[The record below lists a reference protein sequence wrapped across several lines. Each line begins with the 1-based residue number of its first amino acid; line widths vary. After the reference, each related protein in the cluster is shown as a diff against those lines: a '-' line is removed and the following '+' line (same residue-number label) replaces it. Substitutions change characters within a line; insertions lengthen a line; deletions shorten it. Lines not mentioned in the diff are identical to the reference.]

1 MLAKTRTLSPLASEA
16 VKLLGA
22 SVRLGRRQ
30 RRWTVAELA
39 ERVGVTETTML
50 KVEHGDPGVRL
61 GIAFE
66 AAALVGVPLFDEDPS
81 RRALEAERVQ
91 DRLAVLP
98 QKTRRPLEVDDD
110 F

>member
-1 MLAKTRTLSPLASEA
+1 VEA
-16 VKLLGA
+16 AKLLGA
-22 SVRLGRRQ
+22 SIRLERRR

-39 ERVGVTETTML
+39 ERVGVTEATML
-50 KVEHGDPGVRL
+50 KVEHGNPGVRL

-66 AAALVGVPLFDEDPS
+66 AAALTGVPLFDEDRS
-81 RRALEAERVQ
+81 RRALEASRVE

-98 QKTRRPLEVDDD
+98 QRVRQPLEADDD

>member
-1 MLAKTRTLSPLASEA
+1 MSPPRALSPLTLEA
-16 VKLLGA
+16 ARLLGA
-22 SVRLGRRQ
+22 GVRLGRRQ

-39 ERVGVTETTML
+39 ERVGVSEATML
-50 KVEHGDPGVRL
+50 KVEQGDPGVRL

-66 AAALVGVPLFDEDPS
+66 AAALVGVPLFDEDRS
-81 RRALEAERVQ
+81 RRALEAARVD

-98 QKTRRPLEVDDD
+98 QRVRRPAEVDDD

>member
-1 MLAKTRTLSPLASEA
+1 MRRPRALSPLAVEA
-16 VKLLGA
+16 ARLLGA
-22 SVRLGRRQ
+22 SIRLERRR

-39 ERVGVTETTML
+39 ERVGVTEATML
-50 KVEHGDPGVRL
+50 KVEGGDPGVRL

-66 AAALVGVPLFDEDPS
+66 AAALTGVPLFDEDRS
-81 RRALEAERVQ
+81 RRALETARVE

-98 QKTRRPLEVDDD
+98 QRVRQPLEADDD

>member
-1 MLAKTRTLSPLASEA
+1 MARHLSLSPLTSEA
-16 VKLLGA
+16 LRLLGG

-39 ERVGVTETTML
+39 ERVGVSEVTML

-61 GIAFE
+61 GVAFE

-81 RRALEAERVQ
+81 RRALEAARVE

-98 QKTRRPLEVDDD
+98 QKIRQPAEIDDD

>member
-1 MLAKTRTLSPLASEA
+1 MKHPRALSPLTLEA
-16 VKLLGA
+16 AKLLGA
-22 SVRLGRRQ
+22 NVRLGRRR

-39 ERVGVTETTML
+39 ERVGVSEATML

-66 AAALVGVPLFDEDPS
+66 AAALVGVPLFDEDRA
-81 RRALEAERVQ
+81 RRAWEAARVE
-91 DRLAVLP
+91 DRLALLP
-98 QKTRRPLEVDDD
+98 QRVRQPLKADDD

>member
-1 MLAKTRTLSPLASEA
+1 MRRTQTLSPLTLEA

-22 SVRLGRRQ
+22 GVRLGRRR

-39 ERVGVTETTML
+39 ERVGVTEATML

-66 AAALVGVPLFDEDPS
+66 AAALAGVPLFDEDRS
-81 RRALEAERVQ
+81 RRALEAARVD

-98 QKTRRPLEVDDD
+98 QRIRRPAEVDDD

>member
-1 MLAKTRTLSPLASEA
+1 MKEGHILSPAA
-16 VKLLGA
+16 AQATKLLGA
-22 SVRLGRRQ
+22 NVQLGRRQ

-39 ERVGVTETTML
+39 ERVGVTEATML
-50 KVEHGDPGVRL
+50 KVEHGDPSVRL

-66 AAALVGVPLFDEDPS
+66 AAALVGVPLFAEDRS
-81 RRALEAERVQ
+81 RRALEASRIE

-98 QKTRRPLEVDDD
+98 ERVRQPRKIDDD

>member
-1 MLAKTRTLSPLASEA
+1 M
-16 VKLLGA
+16 KLLGA
-22 SVRLGRRQ
+22 GVRLGRRQ

-39 ERVGVTETTML
+39 ERIGVSETTML

-61 GIAFE
+61 GVAFE
-66 AAALVGVPLFDEDPS
+66 AAALVGVALFDEDRS
-81 RRALEAERVQ
+81 RRTLEATRIE

-98 QKTRRPLEVDDD
+98 ERVRRPRDVDDD

>member
-1 MLAKTRTLSPLASEA
+1 MKYPHALSPLTLEA

-22 SVRLGRRQ
+22 GVRLGRRE

-39 ERVGVTETTML
+39 ERVGVSEATML

-66 AAALVGVPLFDEDPS
+66 AAALVGVPLFDEDRA
-81 RRALEAERVQ
+81 RRALEAGRVE

-98 QKTRRPLEVDDD
+98 QRIRRPAEVDDD

>member
-1 MLAKTRTLSPLASEA
+1 MKRPRALSPLTLEA
-16 VKLLGA
+16 AKLLGS

-39 ERVGVTETTML
+39 ERAGVSEATML

-66 AAALVGVPLFDEDPS
+66 AAVLVGVPLFDEDRS
-81 RRALEAERVQ
+81 RRALEAARVE
-91 DRLAVLP
+91 DRLALLP
-98 QKTRRPLEVDDD
+98 QRVRQPSEADDD